1 MVKENKTLVIDK
13 EITDEVACAHHWKIN
28 DPDGPTSS
36 GFCKKCGIEKEFV
49 NYLEGSAWSNDVS
62 LDQLSK
68 NEGYSDRSNF
78 SQTADSL
85 KQEDSF
91 SS

>member
-1 MVKENKTLVIDK
+1 MHKVEKTLLIDK
-13 EITDEVACAHHWKIN
+13 KEIADITCAHHWKIN
-28 DPDGPTSS
+28 DPDGPTSH
-36 GFCKKCGIEKEFV
+36 GTCKKCGIEKEFT
-49 NYLEGSAWSNDVS
+49 NYLEGSSWSNDVS

-68 NEGYSDRSNF
+68 NEGYADSSNF

-91 SS
+91 TS